1 MSHKYRKPVRVS
13 EDVLHFDPEVIRR
26 QFPETSNSRNYN
38 IMVNALCRSIEEDLT
53 ARQRTEIIMYM
64 HGNTM
69 PAIAAEL
76 GIDASTV
83 SRTLAR
89 AKRRIRKAL
98 RFYIEYS
105 RTNFRE
111 EDDT

>member
-1 MSHKYRKPVRVS
+1 MAYKYRKPVRVS
-13 EDVLHFDPEVIRR
+13 EDVLHFDPEIIRR
-26 QFPETSNSRNYN
+26 QFPETTNSRNYS
-38 IMVNALCRSIEEDLT
+38 IMVNAFRRSIAEDLT
-53 ARQRTEIIMYM
+53 DRQRTELIMYM

-76 GIDASTV
+76 GIDTSTV

-89 AKRRIRKAL
+89 AKQRIRKAL

-111 EDDT
+111 EDDA